1 MGIGRRAEPGPG
13 TGHRKGDPAVRR
25 ARRPDR
31 RGLVRSS
38 AATSLDAGCAQGL
51 VVRPTG
57 PHHIGPRPCR
67 VMLVHRHSLAVH
79 SFEADSG
86 ATTRLS

>member
-31 RGLVRSS
+31 RGL
-38 AATSLDAGCAQGL
+38 
-51 VVRPTG
+51 
-57 PHHIGPRPCR
+57 
-67 VMLVHRHSLAVH
+67 
-79 SFEADSG
+79 
-86 ATTRLS
+86 